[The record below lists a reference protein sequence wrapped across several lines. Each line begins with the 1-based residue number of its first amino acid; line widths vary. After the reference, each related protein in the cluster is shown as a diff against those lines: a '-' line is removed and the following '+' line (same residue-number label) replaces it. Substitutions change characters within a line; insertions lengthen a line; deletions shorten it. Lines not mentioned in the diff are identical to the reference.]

1 MGSGEQAEKRTSFKW
16 AGARESMLATSEFQ
30 WTDCIGRMTRQAS
43 DGTRRIPFAIGD
55 ELSAISETF
64 LNPARK
70 FCCTAIMK
78 RLT

>member
-1 MGSGEQAEKRTSFKW
+1 M
-16 AGARESMLATSEFQ
+16 AGAPESISM
-30 WTDCIGRMTRQAS
+30 DCCIGRVTRQAS